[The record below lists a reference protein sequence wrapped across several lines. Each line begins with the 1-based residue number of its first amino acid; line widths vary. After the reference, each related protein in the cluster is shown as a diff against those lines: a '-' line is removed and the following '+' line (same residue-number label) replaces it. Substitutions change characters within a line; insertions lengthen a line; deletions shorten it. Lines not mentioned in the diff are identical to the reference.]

1 MNASNLVE
9 KQSTEKTHKDQ
20 ESKPLIPHKVA
31 AFVLLG
37 VASLLLWI
45 TISTYALGIM
55 SLGFKNVDGTI
66 DKILVRI
73 NPVGTDKI
81 ANVSYPVDG
90 KILQSTALMPR
101 DRLIKEGEKVDVWYD
116 PGNVKNISLIHEVDY
131 DTVIVYGAL
140 GLFALSFGSFM
151 LYRIAH
157 PQSDTT
163 PDRRRTTS
171 GHGEK

>member
-9 KQSTEKTHKDQ
+9 EQSSSIGPKEALQ
-20 ESKPLIPHKVA
+20 KPFLPPRVA
-31 AFVLLG
+31 AFALLV

-55 SLGFKNVDGTI
+55 SLSFKNVTGTI
-66 DKILVRI
+66 DKIVIRI
-73 NPVGTDKI
+73 NPVGRDKI

-101 DRLIKEGEKVDVWYD
+101 DRLIKEGEKVDVWYE
-116 PGNVKNISLIHEVDY
+116 PGNVKNIALVHEVDY

-140 GLFALSFGSFM
+140 GLFALSLGSFI
-151 LYRIAH
+151 LYRTMR
-157 PQSDTT
+157 PQTATDSSYERYLA
-163 PDRRRTTS
+163 RR
-171 GHGEK
+171 GE